1 VQTRRLLG
9 SELEQLAEAS
19 LHGRHSDPRSH
30 TTALPAASEA
40 LLQFAPTVTVT
51 IEVMI
56 GQASIGA
63 SVVTAPVVTGG
74 VVAFPGEVVA
84 FP

>member
-1 VQTRRLLG
+1 MQTRRLLG
-9 SELEQLAEAS
+9 SESEQLAASS

-40 LLQFAPTVTVT
+40 LLQFAPTGTVT
-51 IEVMI
+51 IEVMT

-63 SVVTAPVVTGG
+63 SVATAPVVAGAAVVAGG
-74 VVAFPGEVVA
+74 DVAFP
-84 FP
+84 